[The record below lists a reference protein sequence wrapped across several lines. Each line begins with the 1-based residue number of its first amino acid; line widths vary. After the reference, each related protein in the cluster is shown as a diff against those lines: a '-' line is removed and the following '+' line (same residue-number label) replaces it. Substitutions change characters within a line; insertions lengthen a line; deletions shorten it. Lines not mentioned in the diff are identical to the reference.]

1 MIVYDETHPQWRARY
16 DRLSR
21 TNGAFTYSQD
31 IKKWHLPVWQQL
43 LGPEH
48 SIATCGKVNGV
59 TVQYLHERTHVDLS
73 SKTRLFVTTYKDLA
87 KTLGDRGLWLPNA
100 IDASVLPPHRPTRR
114 WVYYGNI
121 IGDKRKAF
129 ERMAGLDFDIVA
141 GVKDQRE
148 ALKLVSEYK
157 YGIGVGRCAL
167 EMMAIGL
174 KVLIFGKDFG
184 GLILSEQDFERQREA
199 NFNANVITGVASIG
213 EGIARIDEAMTKSS
227 TFQRSA
233 EEIEQRIV
241 EAWRRVEGN

>member
-1 MIVYDETHPQWRARY
+1 MIVYDEDHPQWRRRY
-16 DRLSR
+16 DRHGR

-48 SIATCGKVNGV
+48 SIATCGKVNCA

-73 SKTRLFVTTYKDLA
+73 SETKLFVTTYRDLA
-87 KTLGDRGLWLPNA
+87 ETLGDRGLWLPNA
-100 IDASVLPPHRPTRR
+100 IDASVLPLHRPTRD

-129 ERMAGLDFDIVA
+129 ERLSGLDFDTVA

-148 ALKLVSEYK
+148 ALKLVSEYR

-184 GLILSEQDFERQREA
+184 GLILSQQDFERQREA
-199 NFNANVITGVASIG
+199 NFNANVITGVASIA
-213 EGIARIDEAMTKSS
+213 EGIARIDEAVIESS

-233 EEIEQRIV
+233 EEIERRIV